1 MAHPVLRRLLETPYW
16 TFYAALSVVFLVMG
30 AWGGAAVA
38 GWIPF
43 EAIPWPERSETPGQA
58 SVAPA
63 NGQRN
68 LLVIGVDRLDR
79 DTPRLESLWL
89 VLYFPGRSPVTLMPL
104 YPRADGSEPV
114 RAATLAES
122 FSLTRFGDP
131 SPEFLERL
139 RHEQVWWS
147 GYVLLDET
155 ALAALVDLLG
165 GVDLDGKHR
174 DGFLALSS
182 IPRPWD
188 DRAGALQGQVGLLRS
203 ACRQAGALF
212 SSGPEIAELVDKLG
226 RHLRT
231 SVDIAAEVQDWL
243 QAAGSNPAL
252 ECEFPLMDAP

>member
-1 MAHPVLRRLLETPYW
+1 
-16 TFYAALSVVFLVMG
+16 
-30 AWGGAAVA
+30 
-38 GWIPF
+38 
-43 EAIPWPERSETPGQA
+43 
-58 SVAPA
+58 
-63 NGQRN
+63 
-68 LLVIGVDRLDR
+68 
-79 DTPRLESLWL
+79 
-89 VLYFPGRSPVTLMPL
+89 VTLMPL

-122 FSLTRFGDP
+122 FSSTRFGDP

-212 SSGPEIAELVDKLG
+212 SSGPEIAGLVDKLG